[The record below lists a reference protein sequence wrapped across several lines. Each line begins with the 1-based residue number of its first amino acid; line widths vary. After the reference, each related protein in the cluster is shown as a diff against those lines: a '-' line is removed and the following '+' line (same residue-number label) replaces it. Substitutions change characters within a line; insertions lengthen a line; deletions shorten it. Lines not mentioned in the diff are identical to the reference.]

1 MDCKQSSI
9 GGHHH
14 LIVVMEYFTKWVED
28 MPTIKF
34 DGETTP
40 HFVFNHI
47 ITQFR
52 ICRDLVTNHGSH
64 FQNRMTNEL
73 YSKLGYKQE
82 YSSSYYPQ
90 VNGQVEYVNKYLN
103 FIMQRYITQSN
114 TN

>member
-1 MDCKQSSI
+1 
-9 GGHHH
+9 
-14 LIVVMEYFTKWVED
+14 

-47 ITQFR
+47 ITQFG
-52 ICRDLVTNHGSH
+52 IPRDLVIDHGWH
-64 FQNRMTNEL
+64 FQNRMLNKL
-73 YSKLGYKQE
+73 SLKLGYKQD

-90 VNGQVEYVNKYLN
+90 ANGQVEDVNKSLN
-103 FIMQRYITQSN
+103 FIMQRSIAQSN